1 VIEKFTSGEFNILV
15 ATCIGEE
22 GLDIGELDMTICYDS
37 DKTPTRMV
45 GSHMVLWS
53 LLKLMFLCL
62 DSTLWTDRSET

>member
-1 VIEKFTSGEFNILV
+1 MIEKFTSGEFNILV

-45 GSHMVLWS
+45 GSRMVCGH
-53 LLKLMFLCL
+53 CL
-62 DSTLWTDRSET
+62 S